1 MITKAG
7 YIAIIGRPNV
17 GKSTL
22 LNTILN
28 ETVSITSPKEQ
39 TTRDKILA
47 VFTNETS
54 QFIFLDSP
62 GIHLSTKEFNK
73 FMLSEALDAI
83 KEADLV
89 LLLKE
94 YSKEATFDSIENQII
109 EYLDKKSKKS
119 ILVITKTDKATSFN
133 DLKNLLSIFQKIK
146 SFQQII
152 PISTTTRFNKNLFY
166 KELEKYLPEHP
177 FYFPEDFLTDKN
189 ERFMVK
195 EVIREQIFLL
205 IHQEI
210 PHESGVIVEKF
221 TTIKE
226 KIFINAIIVVSK
238 ESQKGILIGRGG
250 QTLKKIGMQARLKL
264 ESILKKRVELN
275 ILIRF
280 ELNWN
285 KNIDKMRQIGYNQSD
300 SGLLEDFFK

>member
-1 MITKAG
+1 MSKAG
-7 YIAIIGRPNV
+7 YIAIVGKPNV

-22 LNTILN
+22 LNSILD

-47 VFTNETS
+47 VHTTNNS

-62 GIHLSTKEFNK
+62 GIHLSTKEINR
-73 FMLSEALDAI
+73 FMLSEALSAI

-89 LLLKE
+89 LFLTE
-94 YSKEATFDSIENQII
+94 YSKDKRFDAIETQII
-109 EYLDKKSKKS
+109 EYLEKKNKKTVL
-119 ILVITKTDKATSFN
+119 IVTKTDKANSFN
-133 DLKNLLSIFQKIK
+133 DLKTVVSDFQNIK
-146 SFQQII
+146 SFSQVI
-152 PISTTTRFNKNLFY
+152 PISSTIGFNKTLFY

-189 ERFMVK
+189 DRFMVK

-205 IHQEI
+205 THHEI

-226 KIFINAIIVVSK
+226 KLFINAIIVVAK
-238 ESQKGILIGRGG
+238 ESQKGILIGKAG
-250 QTLKKIGMQARLKL
+250 QTLKKIGTQARLKL
-264 ESILKKRVELN
+264 ESIFGKKVQLETIIRVEQ
-275 ILIRF
+275 
-280 ELNWN
+280 NWN
-285 KNIDKMRQIGYNQSD
+285 KSADKMKQIGYNQGD
-300 SGLLEDFFK
+300 IELLDDFLK